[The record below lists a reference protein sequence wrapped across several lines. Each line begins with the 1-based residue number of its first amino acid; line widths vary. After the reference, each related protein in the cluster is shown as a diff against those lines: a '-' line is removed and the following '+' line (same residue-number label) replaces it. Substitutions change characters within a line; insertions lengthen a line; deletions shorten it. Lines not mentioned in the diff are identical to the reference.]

1 VAGPSPIPYHASDL
15 GPQEL
20 AAVARCLQGGRI
32 GGNGPLCRRA
42 EERLREITGARH
54 ALLVTSATHA
64 LELALLAL
72 EVGPGDEVICPSYAF
87 PSAATAILQRGAR
100 PVFADIRADTL
111 ELDAEDAARQLSP
124 RTRAVLPVDYGGV
137 GSDVATLR
145 AALAGAAGKA
155 GARRDVAVLEDAAQ
169 GIGARR
175 GGRHLGAD
183 ADAAV
188 ISFHATKNV
197 TCGEGGVLLLA
208 AGPAARRAE
217 IAREKGTNRA
227 AFERGE
233 VDHYEWVAPGS
244 SYVLSD
250 LLASL
255 LLAQL
260 ERLDELTAAR
270 RAVAARY
277 DAGLQELYASGALRP
292 QRVPPG
298 CESNGHVYAIRTRD
312 AASQK
317 ALRRHLSECGIEAP
331 FHFVP
336 LHTTAFARQAFGPPR
351 ALPVTED
358 AWATLLRLPIRPS
371 LTEPDQA
378 RVIDA
383 VRSGVERAR

>member
-15 GPQEL
+15 GPEEL

-42 EERLREITGARH
+42 EERLRAITGARH
-54 ALLVTSATHA
+54 VLLVTSATHA

-100 PVFADIRADTL
+100 PVFADVRADTL
-111 ELDAEDAARQLSP
+111 ELDAEDAARVVSP

-137 GSDVATLR
+137 GSDVAELR
-145 AALAGAAGKA
+145 AALAGAAARA
-155 GARRDVAVLEDAAQ
+155 GGRPIAVLEDAAQ

-175 GGRHLGAD
+175 DGRHLGAE

-188 ISFHATKNV
+188 ISFHATKNI
-197 TCGEGGVLLLA
+197 TCGEGGALLLSEEA
-208 AGPAARRAE
+208 AARRAE

-233 VDHYEWVAPGS
+233 VDRYEWIAPGS

-250 LLASL
+250 ILAAL

-260 ERLDELTAAR
+260 ERLQELTAAR

-277 DAGLQELYASGALRP
+277 DAGLQDLFASGALRP

-298 CESNGHVYAIRTRD
+298 CENNGHLYAVRTRD
-312 AASQK
+312 AAGQR
-317 ALRRHLSECGIEAP
+317 ALRRHLAERGIEAP

-336 LHTTAFARQAFGPPR
+336 LHTTEFARRSFGPPR

-371 LTEPDQA
+371 LGEADQQ

-383 VRSGVERAR
+383 VRSGLA